1 MKTHSPTRLGY
12 ALMLGSL
19 AALGPLCTDLY
30 LPALPQLTTELST
43 NTSTAQLS
51 LTAGLLGLGG
61 GQLIFGPLSDAL
73 GRMRPLLFSLAL
85 LLAASIGCALATDI
99 HQLLAA
105 RLLQGIAGAGGA
117 VLSRAVARDLYAGHE
132 LTRFFALL
140 MLVNGLAPIFAP
152 VLGGALMGLT
162 DWRGI
167 FVALATV
174 AMLLLLLSA
183 FRMRE
188 TLPQERRIS
197 GGLSAM
203 LSSLGGLLRERQFM
217 GMCLAQG
224 LSGAGMFAYI
234 GASPFVLQQIYGLSP
249 QTFSLC
255 FALNGIGLIVAG
267 QLSAR
272 FSRHHR
278 EERVLRVGLTIAV
291 LASAILL
298 AAGLTQA
305 SLVWI
310 LVPLFFAVAMI
321 GVIGPCA
328 SALAMQSQG
337 NQAGSASALIGL
349 SMFALGALSVPLT
362 GLAGTSA
369 TSMALVMLGCYG
381 LAVLSYVLLVVKTR
395 AA

>member
-30 LPALPQLTTELST
+30 LPALPQLTSDLST

-61 GQLIFGPLSDAL
+61 GQLIFGPLSDAF

-85 LLAASIGCALATDI
+85 LLATSIWCALATDI

-117 VLSRAVARDLYAGHE
+117 VLSRAVVRDLYSGHE

-152 VLGGALMGLT
+152 VLGGALMSLT

-167 FVALATV
+167 FVALAIV

-183 FRMRE
+183 FRMSE

-197 GGLSAM
+197 GGLGAM

-249 QTFSLC
+249 QIFSLC
-255 FALNGIGLIVAG
+255 FALNGIGLIIAG

-272 FSRHHR
+272 FSRDNQ

-305 SLVWI
+305 SLVWV
-310 LVPLFFAVAMI
+310 LAPLFLAVAMI

-349 SMFALGALSVPLT
+349 SMFGLGALSVPLT

-369 TSMALVMLGCYG
+369 TSMALVMLVCYV
-381 LAVLSYVLLVVKTR
+381 LAALSYVLLVAKAR